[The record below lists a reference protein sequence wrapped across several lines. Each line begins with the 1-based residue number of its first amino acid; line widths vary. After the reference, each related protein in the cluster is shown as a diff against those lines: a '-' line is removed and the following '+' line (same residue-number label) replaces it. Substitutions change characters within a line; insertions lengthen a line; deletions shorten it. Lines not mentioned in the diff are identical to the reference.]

1 MPRRAAF
8 KKLED
13 RKFELTS
20 VCDPMLLQKTG
31 MDSEFDLIFQT
42 VGWEDFW
49 DITEPGSRLL
59 TLEFLCTLKATETGV
74 EFRLFGKEF
83 SPSWKEL
90 SLLLG
95 FHGRCSTDL
104 DTVLQDFDRTKFWK
118 EISGK
123 SDFEYPRT
131 NDIHNPTLRFMHRW
145 LGMTLFPRNDTSTF
159 RIDELKLLYAMI
171 KRKKVSP
178 AKIMIYQWM
187 DVFTRTGSIEYFFS
201 HSYC

>member
-20 VCDPMLLQKTG
+20 VYDPMLLQKTG

-123 SDFEYPRT
+123 SDFKYPRT
-131 NDIHNPTLRFMHRW
+131 NDIHNPTLPFMHRW

-178 AKIMIYQWM
+178 AKI
-187 DVFTRTGSIEYFFS
+187 
-201 HSYC
+201 